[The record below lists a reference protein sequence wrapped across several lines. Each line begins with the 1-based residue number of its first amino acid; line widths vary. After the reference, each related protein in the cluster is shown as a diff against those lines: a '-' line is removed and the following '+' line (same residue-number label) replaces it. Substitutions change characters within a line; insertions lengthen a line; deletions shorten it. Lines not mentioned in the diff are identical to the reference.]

1 MILGLILATAGC
13 GCRNRCFGGCLEV
26 WGVVILFKRI
36 GSLLP
41 VRSLLFLL
49 TENNVG
55 GIAWAW
61 SLSFGYVPL
70 ILNAHIEEGLY
81 HNLFEIYRPSYVCF
95 SYKNGIR
102 IAI

>member
-1 MILGLILATAGC
+1 MSDRRC

-26 WGVVILFKRI
+26 WGIVILFRED
-36 GSLLP
+36 
-41 VRSLLFLL
+41 RLFASSTFLIVSVDR
-49 TENNVG
+49 NNVG

-61 SLSFGYVPL
+61 GLFIRVKPL

-81 HNLFEIYRPSYVCF
+81 HNLFEIYRPSYVF

-102 IAI
+102 KIAT